1 MNNDFYNNSSG
12 YDENYLNN
20 PTPQPNQQY
29 PKRSQYKPP
38 KPKNSKKQ
46 IALEIL
52 KWSTVGFICLIVMCV
67 GLFAFYAKDAPNVTQ
82 EELQAGGSSALY
94 TNDGKLLLSLGSDK
108 RNYLKSDQIP
118 QQLKDAVISIEDRH
132 FYSESLGISPLRI
145 ASSAVQNVMGHNM
158 AGGSTLTQQLIK
170 LSVFSTKESDRTLK
184 RKAQEAWLAVKI
196 SHQYSKD
203 QILEFYVNKVFMN
216 YNIYGMG
223 TAANFYYG
231 KSISKLDLAQTALIA
246 GMPNAPVSF
255 DPYLYPEQAT
265 KRRNL
270 VLAAM
275 LDNKKITQDQ
285 YDKAIKEN
293 IKTGLKEKHDTGSRL
308 RRIDDPY
315 IKEVINETRAD
326 GFDPYRDNLKIY
338 VNINQKAQNELYNLA
353 NKNVIPFTNNKM
365 QAAATVIDPDNGH
378 VIAILGGRHLPNI
391 QLGLDR
397 AVQTDRST
405 GSSIKPILDYAP
417 AIEYLNWSTAQVL
430 EDTPYTYKGTNIKLY
445 DWDDRFMGKMTMRYA
460 LEQSRNVPAVR
471 TLEEVGINR
480 GAKFA
485 KKLGIKVKPSQ
496 GLSVAIG
503 ANASTL
509 QMTGAF
515 SALDND
521 GIYHKP
527 QFVSKIEAPDG
538 TTRNYDNNGTRVM
551 KSSTAYMITDM
562 LKDVIKKGSG
572 KDAMINNVYQAGK
585 TGTVKYSDGE
595 LAQYPSYDGTPK
607 DSWFVGYSPDY
618 CMGVWTG
625 YDKLSDGKIDKT
637 GEKSAMLLYKAMM
650 QYLMK
655 NKVSADWSMPDTVV
669 KQAFTAG
676 NVTTQELYVKGH
688 VPEAPKVNQK
698 IIVKKN
704 PNDDQDDSD
713 SQDKQKDRGSDNR
726 NRKDTDNSS
735 NDSNSNTDNSNT
747 DNSNDSS
754 DNDSS
759 SDSATFSNDNSSD
772 DSNSSDDG
780 IVETPEN

>member
-1 MNNDFYNNSSG
+1 
-12 YDENYLNN
+12 
-20 PTPQPNQQY
+20 
-29 PKRSQYKPP
+29 
-38 KPKNSKKQ
+38 
-46 IALEIL
+46 
-52 KWSTVGFICLIVMCV
+52 
-67 GLFAFYAKDAPNVTQ
+67 
-82 EELQAGGSSALY
+82 
-94 TNDGKLLLSLGSDK
+94 
-108 RNYLKSDQIP
+108 
-118 QQLKDAVISIEDRH
+118 
-132 FYSESLGISPLRI
+132 
-145 ASSAVQNVMGHNM
+145 
-158 AGGSTLTQQLIK
+158 
-170 LSVFSTKESDRTLK
+170 
-184 RKAQEAWLAVKI
+184 
-196 SHQYSKD
+196 
-203 QILEFYVNKVFMN
+203 
-216 YNIYGMG
+216 
-223 TAANFYYG
+223 
-231 KSISKLDLAQTALIA
+231 
-246 GMPNAPVSF
+246 
-255 DPYLYPEQAT
+255 
-265 KRRNL
+265 
-270 VLAAM
+270 
-275 LDNKKITQDQ
+275 
-285 YDKAIKEN
+285 
-293 IKTGLKEKHDTGSRL
+293 
-308 RRIDDPY
+308 
-315 IKEVINETRAD
+315 
-326 GFDPYRDNLKIY
+326 
-338 VNINQKAQNELYNLA
+338 
-353 NKNVIPFTNNKM
+353 M

-562 LKDVIKKGSG
+562 LKDVIKKGLG